1 MLKCVNQA
9 IPIAPDVGRL
19 QAKLV
24 LFCRRLRRSF
34 HSAVNLTEEVRQLRV
49 EACGYLERPT
59 IDELRLM
66 LVCNL
71 LLDLALHGW
80 SVENRRSKILLLPP
94 DKHDESPTLQKDRI
108 RQKHLIERD
117 AQLNEPSVQEFIKGM
132 ERRRL
137 TPKGWHSIYS
147 VIRDGEELALRLRR
161 GTSYQD
167 PDERTRYLAGL
178 IDPYLQFVTPDA
190 VCSQT
195 GLRLNDI
202 WRYFRHTWV
211 NIYRS
216 VPGRNLMILV
226 RDRAVP
232 NHPVVGIAALAS
244 SVIQQSIRDK
254 WIGWDSDTAVAAL
267 AANPDR
273 KTILCLLGQ
282 LRDFLKGIYTA
293 DLIKDGLLTAKDL
306 KATSPEVIAKLR
318 AEAVKVIKLHRK
330 NPESAAHKSGKA
342 RTSKD
347 WIALAETNLY
357 RSKRCNR
364 LAALLEVQGVLS
376 DANLTSLSSKQ
387 LRDALQQANI
397 SHALKRV
404 VRFGKAE
411 RVGINMMDIVVCGAV
426 APYNAILGGKL
437 VCLLLCSPE
446 VVQAY
451 AKRYADQV
459 SVIASGMKGG
469 KVKRHPGLVLLCTTS
484 LYGNGSSQYNR
495 VKLPAEAV
503 SGQNQGCLRY
513 EALGT
518 SEGFGSFHFSKES
531 VRIADALLGRS
542 KQGRKVNSIF
552 GEGVN
557 PLMRKMRE
565 ALNLVVLP
573 SEMLLKHGNRR
584 IVYGVPLAANFRPLL
599 LGTEKRPKYIVPQSR
614 PRKKT
619 SMITAF
625 WMRRWLSG
633 RVDDASVLAQVA
645 KHSLSY
651 PIHHGA
657 RVELPGDQQPETLKS
672 MAAAASS
679 AVVESSVR
687 PALNLFGRDMKTRGA
702 VCLSSGPP
710 PMKGRS
716 AT

>member
-1 MLKCVNQA
+1 MLKCVDQA

-24 LFCRRLRRSF
+24 LFCRRLRRAF
-34 HSAVNLTEEVRQLRV
+34 HSAENLAEQVRQLRM

-66 LVCNL
+66 LVSNL

-80 SVENRRSKILLLPP
+80 SVENRRSKIVLLPP
-94 DKHDESPTLQKDRI
+94 DEHDESPVLQKDRI

-117 AQLNEPSVQEFIKGM
+117 AQLSEPSVQEFIKGM

-137 TPKGWHSIYS
+137 TSKGWHSIYS
-147 VIRDGEELALRLRR
+147 VIRDGEEFALNLRR
-161 GTSYQD
+161 GTDYKE
-167 PDERTRYLAGL
+167 PDERTRYLAG
-178 IDPYLQFVTPDA
+178 IVDPYLQFVAPDA
-190 VCSQT
+190 VCSET

-273 KTILCLLGQ
+273 KAIRCLLGQ
-282 LRDFLKGIYTA
+282 LRSFLKGIYTA
-293 DLIKDGLLTAKDL
+293 DLIKDGLLTTKDL
-306 KATSPEVIAKLR
+306 KATSPKVIAKLR
-318 AEAVKVIKLHRK
+318 AESVRTIKLHRK
-330 NPESAAHKSGKA
+330 SPESAAHKSGRA
-342 RTSKD
+342 RTGKD

-364 LAALLEVQGVLS
+364 LAALLEVQGVL
-376 DANLTSLSSKQ
+376 DVTNLESLSRKELHRVLVQ
-387 LRDALQQANI
+387 PNVRD
-397 SHALKRV
+397 ALKRV

-411 RVGINMMDIVVCGAV
+411 RVGIGMMDIMVCGAV

-437 VCLLLCSPE
+437 ACLLLGSPE
-446 VVQAY
+446 VVRAY
-451 AKRYADQV
+451 AKKYADHV
-459 SVIASGMKGG
+459 SLIASGMKGK
-469 KVKRHPGLVLLCTTS
+469 KVQRIPRLVLLCTTS

-495 VKLPAEAV
+495 VKLPAEV
-503 SGQNQGCLRY
+503 FGGKTSLCLRY
-513 EALGT
+513 EELGT
-518 SEGFGSFHFSKES
+518 SQGFGSFHFSKES
-531 VRIADALLGRS
+531 VRLADALLGRS

-565 ALNLVVLP
+565 ALTLVGLP
-573 SEMLLKHGNRR
+573 SDILLKHGNRR
-584 IVYGVPLAANFRPLL
+584 IVYGIPLAENFRRLL
-599 LGTEKRPKYIVPQSR
+599 MGLETKPHYIVPQSD
-614 PRKKT
+614 PRRKT
-619 SMITAF
+619 SMIGSY
-625 WMRRWLSG
+625 WIHRWLS
-633 RVDDASVLAQVA
+633 RRIEQDSVLTQVA
-645 KHSLSY
+645 SNCLAY

-657 RVELPGDQQPETLKS
+657 QVKLTGDEAPEMLSVMT
-672 MAAAASS
+672 AAVS
-679 AVVESSVR
+679 
-687 PALNLFGRDMKTRGA
+687 
-702 VCLSSGPP
+702 
-710 PMKGRS
+710 
-716 AT
+716 

>member
-24 LFCRRLRRSF
+24 LFCRQLRRAF
-34 HSAVNLTEEVRQLRV
+34 HSSENLAEKVRQLRV

-80 SVENRRSKILLLPP
+80 SVENRHSKLVLLPP
-94 DKHDESPTLQKDRI
+94 DKHDEAPLLQRHRI

-117 AQLNEPSVQEFIKGM
+117 AQLSEPAVQEFIKGM

-137 TPKGWHSIYS
+137 TSKGWHSIYS
-147 VIRDGEELALRLRR
+147 VIRDGEALALSLRR
-161 GTSYQD
+161 GTSHKD
-167 PDERTRYLAGL
+167 PDERTRFLAGI

-190 VCSQT
+190 VCSET

-202 WRYFRHTWV
+202 WRYFRHTWI

-232 NHPVVGIAALAS
+232 YHPVIGIAALAS

-254 WIGWDSDTAVAAL
+254 WIGWDSDSAVAAL
-267 AANPDR
+267 ATNPDR
-273 KTILCLLGQ
+273 KTIRSLLGR
-282 LRDFLKGIYTA
+282 LGDFLKGIYTA
-293 DLIKDGLLTAKDL
+293 DLIKDGLLTVKDL
-306 KATSPEVIAKLR
+306 KATSPKVIAKLR
-318 AEAVKVIKLHRK
+318 AEAARVIELHRK
-330 NPESAAHKSGKA
+330 SPESAAHKSGKA
-342 RTSKD
+342 RTRKD

-364 LAALLEVQGVLS
+364 LAALLEVQGVL
-376 DANLTSLSSKQ
+376 DETNLESLSRKELHRILHQ
-387 LRDALQQANI
+387 PTVRD
-397 SHALKRV
+397 ALKRV

-411 RVGINMMDIVVCGAV
+411 RVGIGMMDITVCGAV

-437 VCLLLCSPE
+437 ACLLLGSAE
-446 VVQAY
+446 VVRAY
-451 AKRYADQV
+451 AKKYADHV
-459 SVIASGMKGG
+459 SVIASGMKGK
-469 KVKRHPGLVLLCTTS
+469 KVQRIPRLVLLCTTS

-495 VKLPAEAV
+495 VKLPAGV
-503 SGQNQGCLRY
+503 VGGQTSLCLRY
-513 EALGT
+513 EELGT
-518 SEGFGSFHFSKES
+518 SQGFGSFHFSKES
-531 VRIADALLGRS
+531 VRLADALLGRS

-565 ALNLVVLP
+565 ALTLVGLP
-573 SEMLLKHGNRR
+573 SEMLLKHGNQR
-584 IVYGVPLAANFRPLL
+584 IIYGVPLASNFRRVL
-599 LGTEKRPKYIVPQSR
+599 LGLETRPKYIVAQSS

-619 SMITAF
+619 AMINAY
-625 WMRRWLSG
+625 WINRWLSK
-633 RVDDASVLAQVA
+633 RIEQDSVIMQVASHSLAYPIRHGAQV
-645 KHSLSY
+645 KV
-651 PIHHGA
+651 I
-657 RVELPGDQQPETLKS
+657 GDEIPEILKV
-672 MAAAASS
+672 MATTMSS
-679 AVVESSVR
+679 A
-687 PALNLFGRDMKTRGA
+687 A
-702 VCLSSGPP
+702 VG
-710 PMKGRS
+710 
-716 AT
+716 

>member
-1 MLKCVNQA
+1 MLKCVNQP
-9 IPIAPDVGRL
+9 IPITPDVGRL

-24 LFCRRLRRSF
+24 LFCRRLRRAF
-34 HSAVNLTEEVRQLRV
+34 HSTANLVEQVRKLQV

-59 IDELRLM
+59 SDELKLM

-80 SVENRRSKILLLPP
+80 SVENRHSQIVLLPP
-94 DKHDESPTLQKDRI
+94 DKHDECPVLQKDRI

-117 AQLNEPSVQEFIKGM
+117 AQLGEPSVQEFIKGM

-147 VIRDGEELALRLRR
+147 VIRDGEELALSLRR
-161 GTSYQD
+161 AVGHRD
-167 PDERTRYLAGL
+167 PDERTRCLAGI

-190 VCSQT
+190 FCFET

-232 NHPVVGIAALAS
+232 GHPVIGIAALAS

-254 WIGWDSDTAVAAL
+254 WIGWDSDAAVAAL

-273 KTILCLLGQ
+273 KAVRCLLGQ
-282 LRDFLKGIYTA
+282 LRSFLKGIYTA

-306 KATSPEVIAKLR
+306 TATSPKVIARLR
-318 AEAVKVIKLHRK
+318 AEAVRTIKLHRK
-330 NPESAAHKSGKA
+330 NPESAAHKSGRV
-342 RTSKD
+342 RTGKD

-364 LAALLEVQGVLS
+364 LAALLDVQRVLDNAS
-376 DANLTSLSSKQ
+376 LESLSRKE
-387 LRDALQQANI
+387 LRRVLQQPNVRD
-397 SHALKRV
+397 ALKRV

-411 RVGINMMDIVVCGAV
+411 RVGIGMMDIMVCGAV

-437 VCLLLCSPE
+437 TCLLMGSPE
-446 VVQAY
+446 VVRAY
-451 AKRYADQV
+451 AKKYADHV
-459 SVIASGMKGG
+459 SVIASGMKGK
-469 KVKRHPGLVLLCTTS
+469 KVQRIPRLVLLCTTS

-495 VKLPAEAV
+495 VKLPAEIV
-503 SGQNQGCLRY
+503 GGKTSLCLRY
-513 EALGT
+513 EELGT
-518 SEGFGSFHFSKES
+518 SQGFGSFHFSKES
-531 VRIADALLGRS
+531 VRLGDALLGRS

-565 ALNLVVLP
+565 ALTLVGLP
-573 SEMLLKHGNRR
+573 SNMLLKHGNRR
-584 IVYGVPLAANFRPLL
+584 IVYGIPLAENFRRLL
-599 LGTEKRPKYIVPQSR
+599 LGLETRPQYIVPRSD

-619 SMITAF
+619 TMISAY
-625 WMRRWLSG
+625 WINRWLSK
-633 RVDDASVLAQVA
+633 RIEQDSVIMQVASHSLAYPIRHGAQV
-645 KHSLSY
+645 KV
-651 PIHHGA
+651 I
-657 RVELPGDQQPETLKS
+657 GDEIPEILKV
-672 MAAAASS
+672 MAAPM
-679 AVVESSVR
+679 SSV
-687 PALNLFGRDMKTRGA
+687 AAG
-702 VCLSSGPP
+702 
-710 PMKGRS
+710 
-716 AT
+716 

>member
-9 IPIAPDVGRL
+9 IPITPDVGRL
-19 QAKLV
+19 HAKLA
-24 LFCRRLRRSF
+24 LFCRRLRRAF
-34 HSAVNLTEEVRQLRV
+34 HSAANLAEQVRNLRV

-59 IDELRLM
+59 SDELRLM

-80 SVENRRSKILLLPP
+80 SVENRRSKIVLLPP
-94 DKHDESPTLQKDRI
+94 DKHDESPVLQKDRI

-117 AQLNEPSVQEFIKGM
+117 AQLNEPSVREFIKGM

-137 TPKGWHSIYS
+137 TSKGWHSIYS
-147 VIRDGEELALRLRR
+147 VIRDGEELALTLGR
-161 GTSYQD
+161 GTSYEE
-167 PDERTRYLAGL
+167 PDKRSRYLSEI

-190 VCSQT
+190 ICSET

-232 NHPVVGIAALAS
+232 NHPVIGIAALAS

-254 WIGWDSDTAVAAL
+254 WIGWDSDIAVAAL

-273 KTILCLLGQ
+273 KTIRCLLRQ

-306 KATSPEVIAKLR
+306 KATSPKVIAKLR
-318 AEAVKVIKLHRK
+318 AEAVRAIKLHRK
-330 NPESAAHKSGKA
+330 SPESAAHKSGKA

-347 WIALAETNLY
+347 WTALAETYLY

-364 LAALLEVQGVLS
+364 LAALLDVQRVL
-376 DANLTSLSSKQ
+376 DNTNLGSLSKKE
-387 LRDALQQANI
+387 LRQILQQPNVRD
-397 SHALKRV
+397 ALKRV

-411 RVGINMMDIVVCGAV
+411 RVGIGMMDLMVCGAV

-437 VCLLLCSPE
+437 TCLLMGSPE
-446 VVQAY
+446 VVRAY
-451 AKRYADQV
+451 DKKYSDHV
-459 SVIASGMKGG
+459 SVIASGMKGK
-469 KVKRHPGLVLLCTTS
+469 KVQRIPRLVLLCTTS

-495 VKLPAEAV
+495 VKLPAEIV
-503 SGQNQGCLRY
+503 GGKTSLRLQY
-513 EALGT
+513 EELGT
-518 SEGFGSFHFSKES
+518 SQGFGSFHFSKES
-531 VRIADALLGRS
+531 VRLTDALLGRS

-565 ALNLVVLP
+565 ALTLVGLP
-573 SEMLLKHGNRR
+573 SDILLKHGNRR
-584 IVYGVPLAANFRPLL
+584 IVYGIALAANFRRLL
-599 LGTEKRPKYIVPQSR
+599 LGLETAPHYIVPQSD
-614 PRKKT
+614 PRTKT
-619 SMITAF
+619 SMIGAY
-625 WMRRWLSG
+625 WIRRWLS
-633 RVDDASVLAQVA
+633 RRIEQDSVLSQVASNCLAYPIRHGAQV
-645 KHSLSY
+645 K
-651 PIHHGA
+651 GT
-657 RVELPGDQQPETLKS
+657 GDEEPQMLRAMT
-672 MAAAASS
+672 AAGS
-679 AVVESSVR
+679 
-687 PALNLFGRDMKTRGA
+687 
-702 VCLSSGPP
+702 
-710 PMKGRS
+710 
-716 AT
+716 

>member
-24 LFCRRLRRSF
+24 LFCRRLRRAF
-34 HSAVNLTEEVRQLRV
+34 HSTENLAEKVRQLRA

-71 LLDLALHGW
+71 LIDLALHGW
-80 SVENRRSKILLLPP
+80 SVENRHSKIVLLPP
-94 DKHDESPTLQKDRI
+94 EKHDESLVLQKDRI

-117 AQLNEPSVQEFIKGM
+117 AQLSEPAVQEFIKGM

-137 TPKGWHSIYS
+137 TSKGWHSIYS
-147 VIRDGEELALRLRR
+147 VIRDGEELALGLRR
-161 GTSYQD
+161 GASYKD
-167 PDERTRYLAGL
+167 PDERARHLVGI

-190 VCSQT
+190 VCSVT
-195 GLRLNDI
+195 VLRLKDI

-216 VPGRNLMILV
+216 VPGRNLMVLV

-232 NHPVVGIAALAS
+232 CHPVVGIAALAS

-254 WIGWDSDTAVAAL
+254 WIGWDSDIAVAAF

-273 KTILCLLGQ
+273 KTIRCLLGQ

-293 DLIKDGLLTAKDL
+293 DLIKDGLLTSKDL
-306 KATSPEVIAKLR
+306 KTTSPKVIAKLR
-318 AEAVKVIKLHRK
+318 AEAARTIKLHRK
-330 NPESAAHKSGKA
+330 SPESAAHKSGKA

-364 LAALLEVQGVLS
+364 LAALLEVQGVLD
-376 DANLTSLSSKQ
+376 DANLESLSRKQ
-387 LRDALQQANI
+387 LHRILQQANVRD
-397 SHALKRV
+397 ALKRV

-411 RVGINMMDIVVCGAV
+411 RVGISMMDIMVCGAV

-437 VCLLLCSPE
+437 ACLLLGSPE
-446 VVQAY
+446 VVGAY
-451 AKRYADQV
+451 AKKYGDHV
-459 SVIASGMKGG
+459 SVIASGMKGK
-469 KVKRHPGLVLLCTTS
+469 KVKRSPRLVLLCTTS

-495 VKLPAEAV
+495 VKLPADV
-503 SGQNQGCLRY
+503 VGGQTSVCLRY
-513 EALGT
+513 EELGT
-518 SEGFGSFHFSKES
+518 SQGFGSFHFSKES
-531 VRIADALLGRS
+531 VRLADALLGRS

-565 ALNLVVLP
+565 ALTLVGLP
-573 SEMLLKHGNRR
+573 SDMLLKHGNRR
-584 IVYGVPLAANFRPLL
+584 IVYGIPLAQNFRRLL
-599 LGTEKRPKYIVPQSR
+599 LGLETRPRYIVPQSD
-614 PRKKT
+614 PRTKT
-619 SMITAF
+619 SMIGAY
-625 WMRRWLSG
+625 WRHRWLS
-633 RVDDASVLAQVA
+633 RRIEQDSVLTQVA
-645 KHSLSY
+645 SNCLVY

-657 RVELPGDQQPETLKS
+657 QVKVTGDDVPEMLKA
-672 MAAAASS
+672 MTAAVS
-679 AVVESSVR
+679 
-687 PALNLFGRDMKTRGA
+687 
-702 VCLSSGPP
+702 
-710 PMKGRS
+710 
-716 AT
+716 

>member
-1 MLKCVNQA
+1 MLKCVSQA

-24 LFCRRLRRSF
+24 LFCRQLRRAFRS
-34 HSAVNLTEEVRQLRV
+34 SENLAEKVRQLRV

-80 SVENRRSKILLLPP
+80 SVENRHSKIVLLPP
-94 DKHDESPTLQKDRI
+94 DKHDESPVLQKDRI

-117 AQLNEPSVQEFIKGM
+117 AQLSEPAVQEFIKGM

-137 TPKGWHSIYS
+137 TSKGWHSIYS
-147 VIRDGEELALRLRR
+147 VIRDGEELALSLRP
-161 GTSYQD
+161 GTSYKD
-167 PDERTRYLAGL
+167 PGERTRYLARI

-190 VCSQT
+190 VCSET

-232 NHPVVGIAALAS
+232 HHPVVGIAALAS

-273 KTILCLLGQ
+273 KTIRCLLGH

-293 DLIKDGLLTAKDL
+293 DLIEDGLLATKDL
-306 KATSPEVIAKLR
+306 KTTSPKVIAKLR
-318 AEAVKVIKLHRK
+318 AEAARTIELHRK
-330 NPESAAHKSGKA
+330 SPESAAHKSGKA
-342 RTSKD
+342 RTKRD

-364 LAALLEVQGVLS
+364 LAALLEVQEVLD
-376 DANLTSLSSKQ
+376 DANLESLPRKK
-387 LRDALQQANI
+387 LKRILQQANVRN
-397 SHALKRV
+397 ALKRV

-411 RVGINMMDIVVCGAV
+411 RVGIGMMDIMVCGAV

-437 VCLLLCSPE
+437 VCLLLGSPE
-446 VVQAY
+446 VVRAY
-451 AKRYADQV
+451 AKKYSDHV
-459 SVIASGMKGG
+459 SIIASGMKGK
-469 KVKRHPGLVLLCTTS
+469 KVQRNPRLVLLCTTS

-495 VKLPAEAV
+495 VKLPADALG
-503 SGQNQGCLRY
+503 GQASECLRY
-513 EALGT
+513 EELGT
-518 SEGFGSFHFSKES
+518 SQGFGSFHFSKES
-531 VRIADALLGRS
+531 VRLTDALLGRS

-565 ALNLVVLP
+565 ALTLVGLP
-573 SEMLLKHGNRR
+573 SEILLKHGNRR
-584 IVYGVPLAANFRPLL
+584 IVYGIPLAENFRRLL
-599 LGTEKRPKYIVPQSR
+599 MGIETRPRYIVPQDD
-614 PRKKT
+614 PRSKT
-619 SMITAF
+619 TMIGAY
-625 WMRRWLSG
+625 WINRWLSQ
-633 RVDDASVLAQVA
+633 RIEQDQVLAQVA
-645 KHSLSY
+645 SHCLAH
-651 PIHHGA
+651 PIQHGA
-657 RVELPGDQQPETLKS
+657 QVKITGDEAPEKLSAMT
-672 MAAAASS
+672 AAVS
-679 AVVESSVR
+679 
-687 PALNLFGRDMKTRGA
+687 
-702 VCLSSGPP
+702 
-710 PMKGRS
+710 
-716 AT
+716 